1 MAAARRIFLLIAIL
15 ISAWALSPAGPPS
28 PGLEKKHQTWLKD
41 EVNYLITGAERD
53 LFLALKTPWERD
65 AFINSFW
72 ARRDPFPLTA
82 ANEFKDEHYRR
93 LAEAKSRYGIHTDRG
108 RIFILL
114 GRPDSIESEASGKIV
129 FPCEVWNYF
138 NLSMPGFPNSLR
150 LLFFKQWGVGQYR
163 LYSPLFD
170 GLEYLVP
177 QRHYDFRQGDDARI
191 RNLIQSFLG
200 IDFLLATQS
209 VTTGTDR
216 LESERILAT
225 LRDPD
230 AFEALRSSAKPL
242 VTTTVSLEKLPFAA
256 GGFFSGDGRGNY
268 RFDASVSVSPG
279 DLTFERSGDK
289 FYGRQDI
296 YVTIRDGGRNV
307 VDQFNDQLGLE
318 LSETEFEAKKGYRLS
333 YSFSHLLIPGDYS
346 VNILLRDY
354 ASSRVGEKDLRLS
367 LPVEG
372 RSSPLLLAGRIEP
385 LPPAPDGTA
394 GGFVAGGAPFV
405 FKNGKIAPRTEAV
418 FGPGENIY
426 VYFEVYRRP
435 GDSGEY
441 RIAYALRA
449 ADGKTVRTTEES
461 LSLPEGESALAVEK
475 VFSPKGL
482 EDGAYALSA
491 RVEDARNGTTL
502 LEESAPLTLSPAPPP
517 PGTFSFVQDY
527 RPSLEIHYTDL
538 GRQSFFRRDFAGARR
553 FFGIA
558 LSAAP
563 GYAPAKVLMAKCH
576 VLEGNEEAALDLL
589 RPLAE
594 DGAEDGEI
602 YTILGNIYYGRKNLE
617 QAAAHL
623 EKAAGLSI
631 ESVEVLN
638 FLGGVYLE
646 MGKKDKARA
655 AFARSLQIKAD
666 QPLVKSVLDGLD
678 R

>member
-1 MAAARRIFLLIAIL
+1 MILQIAIL
-15 ISAWALSPAGPPS
+15 ISAWVLSHAGPQS
-28 PGLEKKHQTWLKD
+28 PGLEKKYQTWLKD
-41 EVNYLITGAERD
+41 EVNDLITDTEKD
-53 LFLALKTPWERD
+53 LFLALKTPGERN

-93 LAEAKSRYGIHTDRG
+93 LAEAGSRYGIHTDRG

-129 FPCEVWNYF
+129 FPCEIWNYF
-138 NLSMPGFPNSLR
+138 NLSMPGFPSSLR
-150 LLFFKQWGVGQYR
+150 LLFFKQWGVGQFR

-191 RNLIQSFLG
+191 RNLIRSFMG

-209 VTTGTDR
+209 VTAGTDR

-230 AFEALRSSAKPL
+230 AFEALRSSARPL

-256 GGFFSGDGRGNY
+256 GGFFSGDGHGNY
-268 RFDASVSVSPG
+268 RFDAAVSVSPG

-296 YVTIRDGGRNV
+296 YVTIRDGGRNIV
-307 VDQFNDQLGLE
+307 AQFNDQLGLE
-318 LSETEFEAKKGYRLS
+318 LSETEFEVKKGYRLS
-333 YSFSHLLIPGDYS
+333 YAFSHLLIPGEYA

-354 ASSRVGEKDLRLS
+354 VSSRVGEKDLRFS
-367 LPVEG
+367 FPAEG
-372 RSSPLLLAGRIEP
+372 RSSPLLLAGRIEH
-385 LPPAPDGTA
+385 LPSAPGGAA
-394 GGFVAGGAPFV
+394 GGSAAARPPFV
-405 FKNGKIAPRTEAV
+405 FKNSKIAPRTEAV
-418 FGPGENIY
+418 FGPGENIHIY
-426 VYFEVYRRP
+426 LEVYRRP

-441 RIAYALRA
+441 RITYALRDT
-449 ADGKTVRTTEES
+449 DGKTVGTTEES
-461 LSLPEGESALAVEK
+461 QVLPEGESTLAVEK

-482 EDGAYALSA
+482 GDGAYALSA
-491 RVEDARNGTTL
+491 RVEDARTGKTL
-502 LEESAPLTLSPAPPP
+502 LEESAPLALSPASPP
-517 PGTFSFVQDY
+517 PGTFSFEQDY
-527 RPSLEIHYTDL
+527 RPSPEIHYTDL

-553 FFGIA
+553 FLGIA

-563 GYAPAKVLMAKCH
+563 GYAPAKVLTAKCH
-576 VLEGNEEAALDLL
+576 VLEGSEEAALDLL

-594 DGAEDGEI
+594 GGTEDGEV
-602 YTILGNIYYGRKNLE
+602 YTILGNIFYGRKNLE
-617 QAAAHL
+617 QAAALL

-646 MGKKDKARA
+646 MGKKDKARG

-666 QPLVKSVLDGLD
+666 QPLVKSILDGLGK
-678 R
+678 